1 MRTIK
6 SLRFNRNHG
15 FDVNE
20 GDSFV
25 SLNREIDGT
34 FHNYY
39 VQVHPSL
46 KGGFNLSV
54 YLSMTSPDS
63 KNILVHTSKHVTR
76 AEAEKAACNV
86 LNQLERSDLSEY
98 IEEWKSCSVNP
109 VFDEKYN
116 YVGDAYASLQV
127 IETNAKSFDYY
138 NTNPIHKLYG
148 KFYVL
153 KGKNCCKEE
162 TVTLGTHMSKVCDKP
177 EIIKKLLS
185 KLDKNKYTRFF
196 E

>member
-6 SLRFNRNHG
+6 SLRFNRNHS
-15 FDVNE
+15 FDVNRE
-20 GDSFV
+20 DSFV

-46 KGGFNLSV
+46 KGDFNLSV

-63 KNILVHTSKHVTR
+63 KNILVHTSKHTTR
-76 AEAEKAACNV
+76 AEAERAACTV
-86 LNQLERSDLSEY
+86 LNKLERSDLSEY
-98 IEEWKSCSVNP
+98 IEEWKSCSISP
-109 VFDEKYN
+109 VFDERYN
-116 YVGDAYASLQV
+116 YVGDAYASLQT
-127 IETNAKSFDYY
+127 IESNAKSFDYY
-138 NTNPIHKLYG
+138 NTNPVNKLYG

-153 KGKNCCKEE
+153 KDKNCCKEE
-162 TVTLGTHMSKVCDKP
+162 TVTLGTHTTKACDKP
-177 EIIKKLLS
+177 ELIKKLLS
-185 KLDKNKYTRFF
+185 KLDKNKYARFF